1 MPADQATIAAVVK
14 AAQDAGVD
22 PAYALAVTDRES
34 GFNPN
39 AKASKTIYG
48 LQQMSAGE
56 RAKYGSGDSND
67 PYTQTKGWAGYMQ
80 DVNSEMA
87 KSLGRAP
94 TPQESYLGH
103 FWGGTR
109 AARIASGQIPPET
122 PTSQVFT
129 PRELAEN
136 PEIAKAK
143 SVGALK
149 GQVMNDI
156 TNRMGKYADYSS
168 GSPPATTASNYAAQ
182 DRTVTNQNQ
191 PNLNMSSQGRPAISP
206 ETAMQLQDQNINPEA
221 DVNMEQPP
229 PSIQKNWQQS
239 PLDVPQQ
246 LPPDQEAG
254 LVNQLVQQRQQ
265 AQNQAPPMPP
275 PRSVNSLQDLWKLY
289 PQKQTG

>member
-1 MPADQATIAAVVK
+1 MPADQTTIDAVVR
-14 AAQDAGVD
+14 AAQEAGVD

-48 LQQMSAGE
+48 LQQMSIGE
-56 RAKYGSGDSND
+56 RQKYGAGDSSD
-67 PYTQTKGWAGYMQ
+67 PYIQSRAFMGYNRDLQ
-80 DVNSEMA
+80 SEME

-94 TPQESYLGH
+94 TPQENYLGH
-103 FWGGTR
+103 YFGGTR

-129 PRELAEN
+129 PRELSEN
-136 PEIAKAK
+136 PEIANAK

-149 GQVMNDI
+149 AKVMDDLS
-156 TNRMGKYADYSS
+156 NRMGKYADYSS
-168 GSPPATTASNYAAQ
+168 GVTPAANYAAQ
-182 DRTVTNQNQ
+182 DRAVTNQNQ
-191 PNLNMSSQGRPAISP
+191 PNLNMGAQGRPAISP

-229 PSIQKNWQQS
+229 PSIQKNWQQT

-246 LPPDQEAG
+246 LPPDQEAN
-254 LVNQLVQQRQQ
+254 LVNQVVQQRQ
-265 AQNQAPPMPP
+265 AQNQIPPMPP

-289 PQKQTG
+289 PQKTSG